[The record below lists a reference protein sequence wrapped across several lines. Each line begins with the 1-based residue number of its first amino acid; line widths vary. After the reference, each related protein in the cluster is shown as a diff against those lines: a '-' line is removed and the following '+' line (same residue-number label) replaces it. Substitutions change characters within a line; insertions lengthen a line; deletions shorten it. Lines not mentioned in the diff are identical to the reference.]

1 MPSIYQVRHRINVSK
16 ILQYL
21 IAPTPTSP
29 SLSLLPPI
37 QNMPISTQ
45 NSTLT
50 NLTQTFLFPTA
61 ALNQEIHEKRK
72 EENEDT
78 YGNETRERKE
88 KQKNHGDERKNRNSM
103 NNRENR
109 SVLMMTKINKR
120 LESRIL

>member
-1 MPSIYQVRHRINVSK
+1 MKNFFLLTSNRIDIPSIYQVRRRINVSK

-29 SLSLLPPI
+29 SLSLFPPI
-37 QNMPISTQ
+37 QNLPISTQ

-61 ALNQEIHEKRK
+61 ALNQEIHEKRE

-78 YGNETRERKE
+78 YGMKPAKE
-88 KQKNHGDERKNRNSM
+88 KKSK
-103 NNRENR
+103 
-109 SVLMMTKINKR
+109 KIMAMSEKI
-120 LESRIL
+120 EIL